1 MSIMEAWACEP
12 KAIPLVYSTAVSAK
26 VDPLRAL
33 AALESCE
40 LVQLRLG
47 CNALPQAYVA
57 YLERF
62 NLDFV
67 YR

>member
-1 MSIMEAWACEP
+1 MSIMKAWACES

-26 VDPLRAL
+26 GDPLRAL
-33 AALESCE
+33 TAPESCE

-47 CNALPQAYVA
+47 CNALPQAYVT
-57 YLERF
+57 YPERL